1 MRSAF
6 ASSYKRCWR
15 VKPGRLAMPEHGLQF
30 DTMIY
35 LAAAVLCVPLAKRS
49 GLGSVLGYLAAG
61 CVIGPFGLRLV
72 HDVDSIMH
80 FAEFGVVL
88 MLFVIGLE
96 LDPKRLWSMRR
107 DVFQGGSLQLVACA
121 AAIGLSV
128 FGLGLPWRGA
138 LVAGFALALSSTA
151 IAVQSM
157 NERSLS
163 ATALGRTTFAI
174 LLFQDIAAIP
184 LIGLVPLLAQGQS
197 SAHASGALAA
207 GKIVAAIALV
217 ALIGRYLTR
226 PAMRIVARTELRELF
241 TAFALLLVL
250 GIAQLMAAAGVSM
263 ALGAFL
269 AGVLLASSE
278 YRHALE
284 TDIEPFRG
292 LLMGLFFMAVG
303 MSVDFGL
310 LAEQPLRVLLVLA
323 AFLIAK
329 ALSLRAIAKPLDISP
344 RQRWLFVALL
354 GQGGEFAF
362 VVFGVA
368 GKARL
373 LPGDWDALFTLV
385 VALSMATTP
394 IMLLF
399 VERLSARSAEQARP
413 YDAIESGHAQVI
425 MAGFGRYGQIVGR
438 MLFASGM
445 RVTVL
450 DRDPEQI
457 ETLRK
462 FGFRVFYGDATRLDL
477 LHTAGASK
485 AHILVNAIDDV
496 ETSLALVDLV
506 REHFPKL
513 RIVSRARNVTHYI
526 ELRRRGV
533 HMVERETFE
542 GALVSARH
550 TLELLGIAPYEAR
563 ERADRFR
570 RHNRQSLEQLLPDYQ
585 DETRRLSAAKAGR
598 EELEAQFERDRA
610 ELDRIGG
617 GLGWHEELEGAAE
630 ERSEQPQARVP

>member
-1 MRSAF
+1 MA
-6 ASSYKRCWR
+6 
-15 VKPGRLAMPEHGLQF
+15 EHGFLF

-35 LAAAVLCVPLAKRS
+35 LAAAVICVPLAART

-72 HDVDSIMH
+72 RDVEAIMH

-107 DVFQGGSLQLVACA
+107 DVFAGGSLQLGVCA
-121 AAIGLSV
+121 VAIGLTM
-128 FGLGLPWRGA
+128 FALGLPWRAA
-138 LVAGFALALSSTA
+138 LVSGFALALSSTA

-157 NERSLS
+157 NERNL
-163 ATALGRTTFAI
+163 TNGPLGRVTFAI

-184 LIGLVPLLAQGQS
+184 LIGLVPLLAEGPADPQGHGWFGV
-197 SAHASGALAA
+197 AKVG
-207 GKIVAAIALV
+207 AAIVLV
-217 ALIGRYLTR
+217 IVIGRYLTR
-226 PAMRIVARTELRELF
+226 PALRMVARTELRELF
-241 TAFALLLVL
+241 TAFALLLVV
-250 GIAQLMAAAGVSM
+250 GIALLMASAGVSM

-292 LLMGLFFMAVG
+292 LLMGLFFISVG
-303 MSVDFGL
+303 MSIDFGL
-310 LAEQPLRVLLVLA
+310 FGRKPLTVLLMIA

-329 ALSLRAIAKPLDISP
+329 TLALRLLAKPLDISA
-344 RQRWLFVALL
+344 RQRWLFVALI
-354 GQGGEFAF
+354 GQGSEFAF

-373 LPGDWDALFTLV
+373 LPGDWDAVFTLV
-385 VALSMATTP
+385 VALSMAATP
-394 IMLLF
+394 IMLLLN
-399 VERLSARSAEQARP
+399 ERVGRRKSEQAREF
-413 YDAIESGHAQVI
+413 DQIEAGDAQVI

-438 MLFASGM
+438 VLFASGL

-450 DRDPEQI
+450 DHDPEQI

-462 FGFRVFYGDATRLDL
+462 FGFRVFYGDATRIDL
-477 LHTAGASK
+477 LHAAGAAK
-485 AHILVNAIDDV
+485 AKILVNAIDDV
-496 ETSLALVDLV
+496 SESLRLVDSV
-506 REHFPKL
+506 REEFPNL
-513 RIVSRARNVTHYI
+513 RIIARARNVTHYL

-533 HMVERETFE
+533 SLIERETFE
-542 GALVSARH
+542 SALVTARQ
-550 TLELLGIAPYEAR
+550 TLEQLGIAPYEAR

-570 RHNRQSLEQLLPDYQ
+570 RHNLRAMEQVRPEAQ
-585 DETRRLSAAKAGR
+585 NETQRLSAAKAGR
-598 EELEAQFERDRA
+598 QELEEQFRKDRA
-610 ELDRIGG
+610 ALDRLGSAM
-617 GLGWHEELEGAAE
+617 GWHEELEGAAE
-630 ERSEQPQARVP
+630 ERSAIIPAADGGG

>member
-1 MRSAF
+1 M
-6 ASSYKRCWR
+6 
-15 VKPGRLAMPEHGLQF
+15 KPEKQVMPEHGVLF

-35 LAAAVLCVPLAKRS
+35 LAAAVLCVPLAKRT

-72 HDVDSIMH
+72 HDVQAIMH

-107 DVFQGGSLQLVACA
+107 DVFQGGSLQLATCA
-121 AAIGLSV
+121 ALLGLGV
-128 FGLGLPWRGA
+128 AALGLPWRGA
-138 LVAGFALALSSTA
+138 LVSGFALALSSTA

-157 NERSLS
+157 NERNLS
-163 ATALGRTTFAI
+163 NTPLGRTAFAI

-184 LIGLVPLLAQGQS
+184 LIGLVPLLAEGQS
-197 SAHASGALAA
+197 RTQTNGPL
-207 GKIVAAIALV
+207 GVVKVVAAIVLV
-217 ALIGRYLTR
+217 VAIGRYLTR
-226 PAMRIVARTELRELF
+226 PALRMVARTELRELF
-241 TAFALLLVL
+241 TAFALLLVV
-250 GIAQLMAAAGVSM
+250 GISQLMAAAGVSM

-303 MSVDFGL
+303 MSIDFGL
-310 LAEQPLRVLLVLA
+310 FARKPLTVLIMIA

-329 ALSLRAIAKPLDISP
+329 AVVLRLISKPLGIASS
-344 RQRWLFVALL
+344 QRWLFAALL

-368 GKARL
+368 RSARL
-373 LPGDWDALFTLV
+373 LPGDWDAVFTLV
-385 VALSMATTP
+385 VALSMAATP
-394 IMLLF
+394 IMLLALDW
-399 VERLSARSAEQARP
+399 VASRSGQQAREF
-413 YDAIESGHAQVI
+413 DKIESSHPQVI
-425 MAGFGRYGQIVGR
+425 MAGFGRYGQIIGR
-438 MLFASGM
+438 VLFASGM
-445 RVTVL
+445 HVTVL
-450 DRDPEQI
+450 DHDPEQI

-477 LHTAGASK
+477 LHSAGAAK
-485 AHILVNAIDDV
+485 AHILVNAIDSV
-496 ETSLALVDLV
+496 EDSLKLVDLV
-506 REHFPKL
+506 NEHFPKL
-513 RIVSRARNVTHYI
+513 RIVSRARNVSHYV

-533 HMVERETFE
+533 RMVERETFE

-570 RHNRQSLEQLLPDYQ
+570 RHNLQSLEQLLPGFR
-585 DETRRLSAAKAGR
+585 DENQRLSSAKAGR
-598 EELEAQFERDRA
+598 AELEAQFEKDRA
-610 ELDRIGG
+610 ELDRLGTAM
-617 GLGWHEELEGAAE
+617 GWHEELEGAAE
-630 ERSEQPQARVP
+630 ERSG